1 VDYSKD
7 AYKKILLVKKQIE
20 NSESEFDVEIKN
32 SHGGN
37 YVVYSKVNV
46 GKDSV
51 RIENDIRNNFY
62 GTKSDTILTFLKTD
76 FIKLLDTEL
85 NQADSQ
91 IRIAGN
97 YQDIKITIADST
109 KVFYTRQGLGIMRIM
124 EKGKSNMTKRNTT
137 QNN

>member
-1 VDYSKD
+1 MFPDYSKS
-7 AYKKILLVKKQIE
+7 AYEPILLIKKQIQDSE
-20 NSESEFDVEIKN
+20 NRFDVEIKN

-37 YVVYSKVNV
+37 YVVYSKVDV

-62 GTKSDTILTFLKTD
+62 GTKSDTIMTFLKSD

-85 NQADSQ
+85 SYAETQ

-97 YQDIKITIADST
+97 YQDIKITIEDST
-109 KVFYTRQGLGIMRIM
+109 NIFYTRQGFGIMRVM
-124 EKGKSNMTKRNTT
+124 EKGISNTRKAE
-137 QNN
+137 